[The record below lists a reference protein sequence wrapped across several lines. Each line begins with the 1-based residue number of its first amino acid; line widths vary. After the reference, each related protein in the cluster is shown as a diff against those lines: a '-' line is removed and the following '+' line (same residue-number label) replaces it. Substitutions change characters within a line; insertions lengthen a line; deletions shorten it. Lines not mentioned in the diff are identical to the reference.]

1 MMDET
6 FGAADAHMRWL
17 ADIYAEARAAPQHEY
32 VRKLQVKYAPTI
44 DLAEAVLA
52 DMRVAQQVAPP
63 MPPLAGARA
72 APRPP
77 AAPSRPTD
85 ARPAPPVPR
94 HRSSSRTC

>member
-1 MMDET
+1 MMDEA

-63 MPPLAGARA
+63 MPPLARRPARCT
-72 APRPP
+72 PP
-77 AAPSRPTD
+77 AALRRAALCAS
-85 ARPAPPVPR
+85 V
-94 HRSSSRTC
+94 